1 MFMLTYQYADDIE
14 VEPIVIGVSSTISG
28 AKTYAVETM
37 GYKNCVWSEMNLAG
51 EVAGKT
57 PAGICLV
64 IEPVKV
70 LDSNLEEKE

>member
-1 MFMLTYQYADDIE
+1 MFMLTYQYADDITF
-14 VEPIVIGVSSTISG
+14 EPIVIGVSSTIAG
-28 AKTYAVETM
+28 AKNYAVEMM
-37 GYKNCVWSEMNLAG
+37 GYKNCVWSEINLAG

-70 LDSNLEEKE
+70 LDTHI